1 MNTILEATCCLCG
14 SLRARLLW
22 PARLPEIIDPAQFS
36 YTGDK
41 NFHGRIVQ
49 CVECAHRFV
58 HPVPDNLQGMYRDV
72 TDPYYVRTENQRRK
86 TFEDFL
92 DAKERLAKQRGTLLD
107 IGCYTGLFLE
117 TARPRG
123 YRVEG
128 LEPCRW
134 AAAIT
139 RQKGFTVHEVTVEAL
154 DPVLSGFDNV
164 TSFDVIEHLQDP
176 LAAARTIHRLLAPH
190 GCWTA
195 VVPDMATW
203 HTRLLGSRHWLVTLM
218 HLHYFTRR
226 TFELLLARAGFSR
239 FTLVAAPSYR
249 MRLGDA
255 MEYGKH
261 NPVLRHP
268 LALLRSLR
276 LQNVEIRLRAGL
288 MGVAWK

>member
-1 MNTILEATCCLCG
+1 M
-14 SLRARLLW
+14 LR
-22 PARLPEIIDPAQFS
+22 PARLPKIIDPVQFS
-36 YTGDK
+36 YAGDK
-41 NFHGRIVQ
+41 NFHGQIVQ
-49 CVECAHRFV
+49 CVECGHRFV
-58 HPVPDNLQGMYRDV
+58 HPIPVDLPGMYREV
-72 TDPYYVRTENQRRK
+72 TDPYYVRTGTQRRK
-86 TFEDFL
+86 TFDDFL

-117 TARPRG
+117 TAQRRG
-123 YRVEG
+123 YRVAG

-139 RQKGFTVHEVTVEAL
+139 RQKGFTVHETTLEAL
-154 DPVLSGFDNV
+154 DPALSGFDNV
-164 TSFDVIEHLQDP
+164 TSFDVIEHLQYP
-176 LAAARTIHRLLAPH
+176 LAAARSIRRLLAPG
-190 GCWTA
+190 GCWTV

-203 HTRLLGSRHWLVTLM
+203 HARLLGSRHWLVVLM

-239 FTLVAAPSYR
+239 FVVVAAPPYR

-261 NPVLRHP
+261 NPVLKYP
-268 LALLRSLR
+268 LALLRSLH
-276 LQNVEIRLRAGL
+276 LQNVAIRLQASL